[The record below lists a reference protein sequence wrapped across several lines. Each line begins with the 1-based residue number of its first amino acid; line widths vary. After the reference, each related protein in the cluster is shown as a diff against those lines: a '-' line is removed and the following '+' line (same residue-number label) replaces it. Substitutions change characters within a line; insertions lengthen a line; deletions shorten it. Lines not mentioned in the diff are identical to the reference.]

1 MEDKPGH
8 LRSCVPGRAGEYQ
21 RAFST
26 GIAGKSLLCVRFT
39 LKHLWTMKAPE
50 DTAAP
55 DCQRQNKSVPPAV
68 FPSAGCGAGA
78 EQRALQRH
86 KRSLNRAEVKLWVP
100 PFKTAP
106 DL

>member
-1 MEDKPGH
+1 M
-8 LRSCVPGRAGEYQ
+8 S
-21 RAFST
+21 
-26 GIAGKSLLCVRFT
+26 FT

-55 DCQRQNKSVPPAV
+55 DCQRQNKTMLPAA
-68 FPSAGCGAGA
+68 FSSAGRGADA
-78 EQRALQRH
+78 ERRALQRH
-86 KRSLNRAEVKLWVP
+86 KRSLNRAGVKLRVP